1 MDRKKL
7 ESLIKEKSYLKGG
20 TKEACLKAKE
30 FLRGAGCEENIIQSN
45 QLAVNAKEFSEAVKV
60 LIAFAAKHSDEV
72 PNRWMCD
79 EDCKRIFED
88 ICLGEFGI
96 DKNSKNMCP
105 FFIDEGKV

>member
-1 MDRKKL
+1 MNHKKL

-20 TKEACLKAKE
+20 TKEACVKAKE
-30 FLRGAGCEENIIQSN
+30 FLRGAVCEENTIQSR

-72 PNRWMCD
+72 PDRWTCD

-88 ICLGEFGI
+88 ICPGEFGI

-105 FFIDEGKV
+105 FFIDDGMV